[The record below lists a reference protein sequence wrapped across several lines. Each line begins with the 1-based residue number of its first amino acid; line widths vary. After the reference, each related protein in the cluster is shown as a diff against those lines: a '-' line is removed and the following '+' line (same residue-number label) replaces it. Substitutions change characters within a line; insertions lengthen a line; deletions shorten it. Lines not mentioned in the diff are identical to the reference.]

1 MSKLFVIYYTPGAA
15 WQAGKPFSEQDL
27 LAHGA
32 YMKQL
37 YDNNQLLHAGPFLDS
52 RGGLTILQVDDIESA
67 QAILDAD
74 PAILNG
80 VFNAELHPWLSVN
93 WDNYGS

>member
-1 MSKLFVIYYTPGAA
+1 MSKLFVIYYTPGAS
-15 WQAGKPFSEQDL
+15 WQDGKPFSEQDL
-27 LAHGA
+27 RSHGA

-37 YDNNQLLHAGPFLDS
+37 YDNNQLLHGGPFLDDS
-52 RGGLTILQVDDIESA
+52 GGISIIKAESIEQA

-74 PAILNG
+74 PAI
-80 VFNAELHPWLSVN
+80 VNAVYKGRLHPWFSVD